1 MKNITKI
8 FFLFF
13 LILRLSISTTINPK
27 MNYSLD
33 STIDKNKKDIN
44 EMDDIIS
51 SYKNKNN
58 LFQEIKQILKNI
70 SYGEELFEEDFDYY
84 NDNSTY
90 NIKYDDS
97 LGHRLTP
104 EITFEFKERVSCF
117 NLISTKSITKDDT
130 GHFVSILLL
139 VGQNNS
145 IVVSDLLGN
154 QYFTYNLSYEI
165 DDIITYKQN
174 DINEFY
180 VVSNNFTEIKKFILL
195 QGMFYKINDNKTNT
209 NNDTLNNSK
218 YEKDNVIDV
227 ETYAE
232 DVKREKI
239 EKFSY
244 KLVDTYRQN
253 IKEQRVKII
262 EEKDIV
268 FKLNNNTNKTQNKK
282 SKDHEYIIDINPV
295 VIKGVKY
302 LLVITNKKSIYKLNN
317 QNLEVVTYSKIDSK
331 NITEYS
337 DKLNPVTMTSYY
349 ILFNQFDNGFK
360 ITKTTNV
367 SSLIGRCELFPKNST
382 EKIEFYFF
390 DQKSRTLYIISSTY
404 NIYLVT
410 PMIIQTSHES
420 FQNSCRI
427 IFLCKLNIIVENNR
441 DIKEYGKFYISLLN
455 KKLMITNNGID
466 FEVIDLTKI
475 GDVDNENKL
484 QTKPFTLS
492 QFIKDKT
499 IFNPLIIKNNNK
511 YLFIYKIS
519 DYSLILFNFH
529 EKNSK
534 IYTSE
539 PQSFNFKVPIILVAF
554 IVILVWNYLKKKNEN
569 NGMDEHVDLKESLDK
584 LTKENKVKTD

>member
-1 MKNITKI
+1 MKNINKI
-8 FFLFF
+8 ISLLF
-13 LILRLSISTTINPK
+13 LIFSLSKSNTIK
-27 MNYSLD
+27 SKLNYSLA
-33 STIDKNKKDIN
+33 STIDKNKKNIN
-44 EMDDIIS
+44 EIDDIMS
-51 SYKNKNN
+51 LYKNKNN
-58 LFQEIKQILKNI
+58 LFQEIKHILKNI
-70 SYGEELFEEDFDYY
+70 SYGEELFEEDFEYF

-90 NIKYDDS
+90 NIKYDES
-97 LGHRLTP
+97 LEHRLTP
-104 EITFEFKERVSCF
+104 EIIFEFKKKISCF

-145 IVVSDLLGN
+145 IVFSDLLGN
-154 QYFTYNLSYEI
+154 HYFTYNLSYEI
-165 DDIITYKQN
+165 NDIITYKQN

-180 VVSNNFTEIKKFILL
+180 VVSNNFTEIKKLILL
-195 QGMFYKINDNKTNT
+195 QGMFYKTNDNKTN
-209 NNDTLNNSK
+209 NNGTMNSSN
-218 YEKDNVIDV
+218 YEKENVIDV

-253 IKEQRVKII
+253 IKEQRIKII
-262 EEKDIV
+262 EDKDVV
-268 FKLNNNTNKTQNKK
+268 FKLNNNTNNTNKTNE
-282 SKDHEYIIDINPV
+282 HEYIIDINPV
-295 VIKGVKY
+295 VIKGVKS

-317 QNLEVVTYSKIDSK
+317 QNLEVVSYSKIDSK
-331 NITEYS
+331 NITDYS
-337 DKLNPVTMTSYY
+337 NKLNPVTMTSYY
-349 ILFNQFDNGFK
+349 ILFNNLGNGFQ

-367 SSLIGRCELFPKNST
+367 SYLIGKCELFPKNST

-390 DQKSRTLYIISSTY
+390 DQKSRTLYILSSIY

-420 FQNSCRI
+420 SQNSCRI
-427 IFLCKLNIIVENNR
+427 IFLCKLNIIVDTQK
-441 DIKEYGKFYISLLN
+441 DIKEYGNFYISLLN

-484 QTKPFTLS
+484 QTKPFTFS
-492 QFIKDKT
+492 QFIKDKI
-499 IFNPLIIKNNNK
+499 IFNPLILKNNNK

-569 NGMDEHVDLKESLDK
+569 NEGDEHIDLKESLDK